1 MRPTSPRNLA
11 IQQLR
16 GLAILLVL
24 MQHLSLPTALLGLL
38 PGNLANPGYTGVE
51 LFFVI
56 SGFVVMQSLQRGRW
70 DIRHFAI
77 RRLFR
82 LFPAILVFIAA
93 AFLVLAVIARWPAE
107 SFVHAV
113 FGSGVERYAAQSFGV
128 LTGTFIN
135 LRLPAPY
142 VFGAVWSLSVEFQ
155 FYAAVAL
162 VALLLQRCGAGGV
175 ACARAVLGIAAA
187 VAGVLLASRL
197 GGWNAAMRLLDYLS
211 FWKFE
216 FLAAGVLLAALPTSA
231 TAQLAAV
238 LRGRIGIALL
248 TGVALLLIALHRSP
262 LDLPP
267 EDVPRPLFDL
277 DRSGLAAL
285 LILYG
290 AVVALAAGIAD
301 EGAGRSKAGR
311 AMLWLGD
318 RSYSLYLLHFPVL
331 ALLWFGLHAVDPR
344 LVSDAWA
351 YAVVQ
356 VLVGG
361 PLICLAAH
369 ACYRWVEAP
378 GIALG
383 SGFLRGGAAP
393 PRDAARVTAPPHE
406 NRSPERGIT

>member
-1 MRPTSPRNLA
+1 MRQTSPRNLA

-24 MQHLSLPTALLGLL
+24 MQHLSLPSALLRTL
-38 PGNLANPGYTGVE
+38 PVSFTNPGYTGVE

-56 SGFVVMQSLQRGRW
+56 SGFVVMQSLQRGGW
-70 DIRHFAI
+70 DIRHFAL

-82 LFPAILVFIAA
+82 LFPAILVFIAS
-93 AFLVLAVIARWPAE
+93 AFLVLAVIARWPAD

-128 LTGTFIN
+128 LSGTFIN
-135 LRLPAPY
+135 IRLPAPY

-155 FYAAVAL
+155 FYAAVA
-162 VALLLQRCGAGGV
+162 VAALLLQRCGAGAEG
-175 ACARAVLGIAAA
+175 CARAVLAIAGGV
-187 VAGVLLASRL
+187 VAVLLASRL
-197 GGWNAAMRLLDYLS
+197 GGWSAATRLLDYLA
-211 FWKFE
+211 FWRFE
-216 FLAAGVLLAALPTSA
+216 FLALGVLLAALPAAA
-231 TAQLAAV
+231 TLRLAAA
-238 LRGRIGIALL
+238 LRGRIGIAAL
-248 TGVALLLIALHRSP
+248 TAAALLLVALHRSP
-262 LDLPP
+262 LDLLP
-267 EDVPRPLFDL
+267 EGAPRPPFDL
-277 DRSGLAAL
+277 ERSGLAAL
-285 LILYG
+285 LLLFG

-301 EGAGRSKAGR
+301 GTAGPGRAGR

-331 ALLWFGLHAVDPR
+331 ALLWFGLHAVDVR
-344 LVSDAWA
+344 LVSDAWL

-369 ACYRWVEAP
+369 ACYRWVETP

-383 SGFLRGGAAP
+383 SGLLRGGQRAVTRWQP
-393 PRDAARVTAPPHE
+393 DPR
-406 NRSPERGIT
+406 